1 MKAGDLET
9 TRLKVDGMHC
19 AHCEAFVER
28 QCQSIPGVADAIADQ
43 GSGSLEIRHAGP
55 LDTDALQRAVAEG
68 GYRILAGENSSF
80 SKTALRNY
88 AEAAA
93 ALLVVVA
100 LFFALK
106 RLDFLPDSIP
116 VPTTISTS
124 LALLIGLVASI
135 STCMAVTGGLLLAVA
150 AKYRDINPGLTTAQ
164 RLRPHLYFNAGRL
177 ASYTVLGAATGALGS
192 ALLLSQEVNGIII
205 VAVSTVMVV
214 LGLQM
219 LRLVPGLRVLPS
231 TVSRRIADAVH
242 RHAGTDAKGGA
253 FLLGASTFFL
263 PCGFTQA
270 LLLYVLAQGSAQT
283 GALVMLA
290 FAIGTVP
297 ALASLA
303 ALSSLG
309 RAAFQRG
316 FLKVA
321 GVAVVALGLF
331 NIQNGLTLTGYPI
344 FQDARP
350 LGQADAKIAP
360 IVDGRQIAEMK
371 IIEYGYEPYQ
381 FVVKQGIPVHWLIDA
396 HDAAGCGLILIARKI
411 AVRKILSQ
419 QATNIISFVPREPGE
434 IAFNCGMGMMTPGA
448 KFIVVPNV
456 SG

>member
-1 MKAGDLET
+1 MKVTDLTT

-19 AHCEAFVER
+19 AHCETFVER
-28 QCQSIPGVADAIADQ
+28 QCRNVPGVVSAIADQ
-43 GSGSLEIRHAGP
+43 RSGSLEIHHAGA
-55 LDTDALQRAVAEG
+55 LDVGALQRAVAEG
-68 GYRILAGENSSF
+68 GYTVSVVESSEP
-80 SKTALRNY
+80 SKTAARRY

-93 ALLVVVA
+93 ALLVVIA
-100 LFFALK
+100 MFLILK

-116 VPTTISTS
+116 VPTTISFTV
-124 LALLIGLVASI
+124 AFLIGLIASI

-150 AKYRDINPGLTTAQ
+150 SKFNDINPGLTTAQ
-164 RLRPHLYFNAGRL
+164 RLRPHLYFNAGRIV
-177 ASYTVLGAATGALGS
+177 SYTALGAAAGAVGS
-192 ALLLSQEVNGIII
+192 ALLLSQEANGIII
-205 VAVSTVMVV
+205 VAVSALMVV

-219 LRLVPGLRVLPS
+219 LRLAPGIRLLPAA
-231 TVSRRIADAVH
+231 VSRRIADAVH
-242 RHAGTDAKGGA
+242 RHASTEAKGGA
-253 FLLGASTFFL
+253 FLLGAATFFL

-290 FAIGTVP
+290 FALGTLP
-297 ALASLA
+297 ALMSLA

-309 RAAFQRG
+309 HAGFQQG

-331 NIQNGLTLTGYPI
+331 NIQNGLTLTGYPV

-360 IVDGRQIAEMK
+360 IVEGKQIAEMK
-371 IIEYGYEPYQ
+371 IVEYGYEPYQ
-381 FVVKQGIPVHWLIDA
+381 FVVKQGIPVQWVIDA
-396 HDAAGCGLILIARKI
+396 HDAAGCGLILIARRI
-411 AVRKILSQ
+411 AVRKMLSP
-419 QATNIISFVPREPGE
+419 QATNIISFTPREPGE

-448 KFIVVPNV
+448 KFIVVPNA
-456 SG
+456 SS